1 MFPFRN
7 DVAFGPSRR
16 GGGILRSVFV
26 HLSDIHFGQERDG
39 GTNAVNSD
47 AKERL
52 IEDARAQVAKI
63 GCVASGVIV
72 TGDIAF
78 SGQVHQ
84 YEMAAHW
91 LAELTDAIGC
101 GRTDVQLVPGNH
113 DVDRRKITN
122 TIDSVLYSMREGG
135 DSWLDRHLDNEGDCE
150 ALYGRF
156 DAYKGFALDYRCEL
170 DLSGG
175 ISKSAKLDLAPGR
188 AIRFV
193 RLNSALICSS
203 HPEEGKLILGA
214 RQRMFP
220 IEPGVEI
227 IVLSHHPLNW
237 FQDSEKAR
245 KYLRGRA
252 RVFISGHEH
261 FPNLDIVDV
270 EDGCQLMMLAAGATA
285 PDEINEKFTYKYNI
299 LTFEWDGQH
308 DALAVT
314 IDPRTWNPDMARFE
328 RDDAFMEGRDE
339 RQVLASP
346 NFRGA
351 PIPIIDAPTREA
363 PVELIEEPSP
373 EQAAATA
380 AISEQNVT
388 VTVAAAELVAAEPFV
403 EDSIVAP
410 RPTVEE
416 IALPPEPEAEPSQD
430 VRDLQLRFFQT
441 LSANARL
448 EAFRAFSGAGQLR
461 GSIDHAM
468 ERRLF
473 RRAVRQGKA
482 PEIKQMLDAKENER
496 GGSSK

>member
-1 MFPFRN
+1 
-7 DVAFGPSRR
+7 
-16 GGGILRSVFV
+16 
-26 HLSDIHFGQERDG
+26 
-39 GTNAVNSD
+39 
-47 AKERL
+47 
-52 IEDARAQVAKI
+52 
-63 GCVASGVIV
+63 
-72 TGDIAF
+72 
-78 SGQVHQ
+78 
-84 YEMAAHW
+84 
-91 LAELTDAIGC
+91 
-101 GRTDVQLVPGNH
+101 
-113 DVDRRKITN
+113 
-122 TIDSVLYSMREGG
+122 MREGG
-135 DSWLDRHLDNEGDCE
+135 DYWLDRHLDDEGDCA

-245 KYLRGRA
+245 RYLRGRA

-285 PDEINEKFTYKYNI
+285 PDEINDKFTYKYNI
-299 LTFEWDGQH
+299 LTFEWDEQQ

-314 IDPRTWNPDMARFE
+314 IDPRTWNPGMVRFE

-351 PIPIIDAPTREA
+351 PIPIIDGSAREA
-363 PVELIEEPSP
+363 TGELVEEPSP
-373 EQAAATA
+373 EQAAAIS
-380 AISEQNVT
+380 AIPEQNEMAHSAAPV
-388 VTVAAAELVAAEPFV
+388 AAELIVAARPAAV
-403 EDSIVAP
+403 EIS
-410 RPTVEE
+410 
-416 IALPPEPEAEPSQD
+416 LPPEPEAEPSQY

-441 LSANARL
+441 LSENARL
-448 EAFRAFSGAGQLR
+448 EAFRAFSDAGQLR

-473 RRAVRQGKA
+473 RRAVRLGKA
-482 PEIKQMLDAKENER
+482 PEIKQMLDAKENGR